1 MNPASIAKRA
11 LPMARRIWGLVPA
24 SLRAPLLAAAAVGGV
39 GVLHQRVA
47 FTVVDVGGGGHG
59 LSFR

>member
-39 GVLHQRVA
+39 VL
-47 FTVVDVGGGGHG
+47 VVTNRGELRKLRERDAAAAEG
-59 LSFR
+59 